1 MNPGSDDAV
10 RNGCTCPVLDNGR
23 GRGIPGPNGPQFWI
37 AWDCPVHCPVHHG
50 VEPQEDDR

>member
-37 AWDCPVHCPVHHG
+37 AWDCPVHHG